1 MNNADRMAKLAE
13 RIKTQLNRNIGK
25 GLNAARIFLTARIR
39 EEVSVPAPRK
49 KYLDR
54 SGNIS
59 YRATTKATRGAPPR
73 KVTGRLRSGI
83 SSVMIGT
90 RRAVIGVKARSEK
103 GFDYPKYHELKGM
116 GKNSGQ
122 HPFLA
127 PTVRKYKREL
137 ALIVGREITGK
148 FYGDI

>member
-1 MNNADRMAKLAE
+1 MSTVMNNADRMAQLAE

-103 GFDYPKYHELKGM
+103 GFDYPKHLELT
-116 GKNSGQ
+116 S
-122 HPFLA
+122 HPFLV
-127 PTVRKYKREL
+127 PTLRKYKREL
-137 ALIVGREITGK
+137 KQIMGKEITGK
-148 FYGDI
+148 LYGDA